1 MAFWKRTGRSQE
13 QEGLN
18 AWDRAT
24 KSMAVS
30 ASRRGFLKK
39 LPALGAGLGLGLGVT
54 SIASAVQCRNG
65 DEEFRTIKSSCSV
78 CDGVSRKRSVRTD
91 IRRCQNGTW
100 GPWDTLP
107 GSRYCEVCFT

>member
-39 LPALGAGLGLGLGVT
+39 LPALGAGLGLGLAGIQTAFGCTV
-54 SIASAVQCRNG
+54 SFPKERNG
-65 DEEFRTIKSSCSV
+65 CCGSQNEKQSFVKFRRECCDGQGCTRTIIGTECSGNCIV
-78 CDGVSRKRSVRTD
+78 
-91 IRRCQNGTW
+91 
-100 GPWDTLP
+100 
-107 GSRYCEVCFT
+107 